1 MRHLVRICGM
11 PNLCRLLISCVTEP
25 VLFPRL
31 KLWRVLLLSLVFF
44 VPPVFWIVG
53 VTIDT
58 VARFLTLGMFSFTE
72 SFAPILGGSGAGYLG
87 GFYVLFLLILLG
99 FLRLNRWC
107 GRALEV
113 PPGVRTD
120 LQRWVPVIL
129 NVYFFGWIL
138 AIPVSLH
145 RFAAE
150 LQTMVR

>member
-1 MRHLVRICGM
+1 MSVAY
-11 PNLCRLLISCVTEP
+11 
-25 VLFPRL
+25 
-31 KLWRVLLLSLVFF
+31 F

-53 VTIDT
+53 ITIDM
-58 VARFLTLGMFSFTE
+58 VARFLTFGMFSFTE
-72 SFAPILGGSGAGYLG
+72 TFAPIVGGSGAAYIG

-99 FLRLNRWC
+99 FFRLNRWC
-107 GRALEV
+107 GHALEV

-120 LQRWVPVIL
+120 LQRWAPIIL

-138 AIPVSLH
+138 AIPLSLL